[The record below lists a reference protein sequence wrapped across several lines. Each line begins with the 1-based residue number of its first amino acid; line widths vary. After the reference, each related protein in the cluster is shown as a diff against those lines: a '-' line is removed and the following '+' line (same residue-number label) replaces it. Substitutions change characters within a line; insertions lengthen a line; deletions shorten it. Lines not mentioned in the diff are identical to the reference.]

1 MSQELVI
8 NELNALERKLS
19 LLIKDHQLLKEQVR
33 VLLEENQELKTFVA
47 QKEEQLTG
55 FHNKVKIGKLVSN
68 IEADNHDSA
77 ELKEK
82 LDDYIKEID
91 KCIAHLSN

>member
-77 ELKEK
+77 ELKKK

>member
-1 MSQELVI
+1 MNQELVV

-19 LLIKDHQLLKEQVR
+19 LLIKDHQLLKEQAQG
-33 VLLEENQELKTFVA
+33 LLEENQELKMFVS
-47 QKEEQLTG
+47 QKEEQLTV
-55 FHNKVKIGKLVSN
+55 FHNKVKIGKLVNN
-68 IEADNHDSA
+68 IEADNNDSA
-77 ELKEK
+77 ELKKK

>member
-1 MSQELVI
+1 MNQELVV

-19 LLIKDHQLLKEQVR
+19 LLIKDHQLLKEQVQG
-33 VLLEENQELKTFVA
+33 LLEENQELKTIVA

-55 FHNKVKIGKLVSN
+55 FHNKVKIGKLVNN
-68 IEADNHDSA
+68 IEAEKHDSA
-77 ELKEK
+77 ELKKK

-91 KCIAHLSN
+91 KCIAHLST

>member
-1 MSQELVI
+1 MNQELVV

-33 VLLEENQELKTFVA
+33 GLLDENQELKSFVA
-47 QKEEQLTG
+47 QKDEQLTG

-68 IEADNHDSA
+68 IEADNNDSA
-77 ELKEK
+77 ELKNK

>member
-1 MSQELVI
+1 MVA

-33 VLLEENQELKTFVA
+33 GLREENQELKNVVTN
-47 QKEEQLTG
+47 KEDQLTG
-55 FHNKVKIGKLVSN
+55 FHNKAKIGKLVSN
-68 IEADNHDSA
+68 IEADENDSA
-77 ELKEK
+77 ELKKK